1 MLKKNLTIS
10 IVSPVYNS
18 RSCLG
23 ALVKKINFYCS
34 KISKKFEIILVDDG
48 SQDDSWNT
56 IKALK
61 KKYHFIL
68 GIKHKKNYGQQQAI
82 NTGIKFAKN
91 KLIIVMDCDMED
103 NPKYIED
110 MYKYYLLTKK
120 NIVIKHQ
127 YRNKNQK
134 KNLSKLF
141 SIILAILSN
150 NKEMRVMSNFILFD
164 EITKKKYLL
173 KTKNCGSL
181 YGDLL
186 NTNSS
191 FFYLNKPRAK
201 SRRETTY
208 NFYKLIILAI
218 KIVIKYSFLT
228 KKIKFYENNV
238 SISEIIE

>member
-1 MLKKNLTIS
+1 M
-10 IVSPVYNS
+10 
-18 RSCLG
+18 
-23 ALVKKINFYCS
+23 
-34 KISKKFEIILVDDG
+34 VDDG

-164 EITKKKYLL
+164 EITKK
-173 KTKNCGSL
+173 
-181 YGDLL
+181 
-186 NTNSS
+186 NT
-191 FFYLNKPRAK
+191 F
-201 SRRETTY
+201 
-208 NFYKLIILAI
+208 
-218 KIVIKYSFLT
+218 
-228 KKIKFYENNV
+228 
-238 SISEIIE
+238 